1 MPPPGQEAR
10 APDRA
15 RPEAAPVAQPT
26 VTQPPTVEVKGV
38 PEIVKRI
45 DAAIAA
51 GQNSALAALYLDLAH
66 GYEKLGNV
74 EARLS
79 ALRSAAGCGSLHGPR
94 SCHAAARLEL
104 AEIAYAAG
112 DLTSACEQWQLAR
125 IAFLEDDQTEQFARV
140 EKRMRENG
148 CPTDWVLTDF

>member
-1 MPPPGQEAR
+1 VGDLTKIETLLSVAVFAIPIAVFVTLVILLIRRRRRSAMPPPGQEAR

-94 SCHAAARLEL
+94 SCHAAARL
-104 AEIAYAAG
+104 
-112 DLTSACEQWQLAR
+112 
-125 IAFLEDDQTEQFARV
+125 
-140 EKRMRENG
+140 
-148 CPTDWVLTDF
+148 